1 LKELERIMVMS
12 KVIAGLT
19 VSVDG
24 FITGKDPRPGHGL
37 GDGDRL
43 FDWYGDGDVPSQV
56 FDSFRLSAPSAAV
69 LDSLAT
75 RIGASLM
82 GRKTYDDSEG
92 FGGEGPHP
100 TAAAVILSHRPAPAP
115 SDRQTFISTGIEDA
129 VAAAKKAAGSKD
141 VGLMGG
147 EIVTAAVEAGLVD
160 EIVLHQ
166 VPVLLGSGRRFF
178 NALPEHVRLRIV
190 DVVAAP
196 GVTHLH
202 YEVQR

>member
-1 LKELERIMVMS
+1 MS

-37 GDGDRL
+37 GDGGTL
-43 FDWYGDGDVPSQV
+43 FDWYGNGDVPSQV
-56 FDSFRLSAPSAAV
+56 FEGFSLSAPSAAL

-115 SDRQTFISTGIEDA
+115 
-129 VAAAKKAAGSKD
+129 
-141 VGLMGG
+141 
-147 EIVTAAVEAGLVD
+147 
-160 EIVLHQ
+160 
-166 VPVLLGSGRRFF
+166 
-178 NALPEHVRLRIV
+178 
-190 DVVAAP
+190 
-196 GVTHLH
+196 
-202 YEVQR
+202 